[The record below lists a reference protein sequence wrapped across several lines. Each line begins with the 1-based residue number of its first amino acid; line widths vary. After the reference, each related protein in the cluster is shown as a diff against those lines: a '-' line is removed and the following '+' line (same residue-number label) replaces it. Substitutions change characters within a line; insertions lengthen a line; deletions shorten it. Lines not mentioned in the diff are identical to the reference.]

1 MKSYKNLIIFLILV
15 TLWSAVLGIF
25 KYFLWAAMNTGLH
38 MSLETIAGYISL
50 GGIFAY
56 LFGGALAYTF
66 QIRSLLITSAI
77 LAILVSIIGM
87 MTDFQSAII
96 MPIVVIVFGYCYG
109 LWSAMRNMLI
119 SVEIEHTGLSDTFVT
134 GLVTIAFTVAIIG
147 GSIGGGKV
155 YETFGVHGIYLLM
168 SILIIAGLLSIF
180 LVYESYDWK
189 KFFTK
194 GMCSNIRE
202 KRTLLSNSFR
212 EFLPQIRIL
221 MTKYLT
227 LMMVPAIILTISTIL
242 SQKSV
247 AVSVDLFHKL
257 PSE

>member
-1 MKSYKNLIIFLILV
+1 
-15 TLWSAVLGIF
+15 
-25 KYFLWAAMNTGLH
+25 

-66 QIRSLLITSAI
+66 QIRSLLITSTI

-87 MTDFQSAII
+87 MTDFQSATI

-119 SVEIEHTGLSDTFVT
+119 STEIEHTGLSDTFVT

-155 YETFGVHGIYLLM
+155 YEIFGIHGIYLLM
-168 SILIIAGLLSIF
+168 GILTIAGFLSIF

-189 KFFTK
+189 KFFAK
-194 GMCSNIRE
+194 GM
-202 KRTLLSNSFR
+202 
-212 EFLPQIRIL
+212 
-221 MTKYLT
+221 
-227 LMMVPAIILTISTIL
+227 
-242 SQKSV
+242 
-247 AVSVDLFHKL
+247 
-257 PSE
+257 